1 MKKHIFGY
9 VSERE
14 LAGNGFA
21 LPFENAEKEGRICVK
36 NSVRKERRRW
46 PCWRG
51 SSGAV
56 ALFFGALGISLS
68 CNKMNIMLSY
78 ISPPRDNVFR
88 FNSIR
93 RGTTAT
99 SITLLEFI
107 SLATC
112 PFNGL
117 RNFFFFLLGLEVRT
131 ASPSDSHRPHHH
143 SGIPYSRTWQLAFFL

>member
-1 MKKHIFGY
+1 MDGSLARKHIFGY
-9 VSERE
+9 VFERE

-21 LPFENAEKEGRICVK
+21 LPFENAVKEGRICVK
-36 NSVRKERRRW
+36 NSVREERRW

-56 ALFFGALGISLS
+56 ALFFSALGISLS

-78 ISPPRDNVFR
+78 IYPPRDNVFR
-88 FNSIR
+88 SNSIR
-93 RGTTAT
+93 RGNTVT

-112 PFNGL
+112 PFNRL
-117 RNFFFFLLGLEVRT
+117 RNIPFFAWVGSRHSISIRLP
-131 ASPSDSHRPHHH
+131 SPSSP
-143 SGIPYSRTWQLAFFL
+143 